1 MVYNIKNENKLHK
14 EKTDETVQIAD
25 IMEVTYF
32 QEFLTN
38 STERG
43 RRNMLLRQ
51 IRFFVSIVDEN
62 SFTEAAEKNF
72 VSQSAISQA
81 MNALEADLGVKLI
94 ERKNRSFQVTTAGEY
109 FYRKCKLLL
118 TNLEA
123 IRKETI
129 RLGSDEDM
137 ALHIGY
143 INLYA
148 GPELSETI
156 AEFSA
161 VYPEV
166 NISVQS
172 GTHEELYHGLV
183 SGSLDIALND
193 QRRAFSDDYVNM
205 ELKNAECII
214 ELSKRSQLSLYE
226 RLEVGELAKMSC
238 IIVSSKEQR
247 EMEAEYYRNILGL
260 ANDFIYAET
269 QEEARLMVIGNR
281 GFLPVEV
288 VGKLPEV
295 SGAIRRIP
303 LFHRNRRVTRKYCL
317 FWQKERTGYYIEE
330 FANILRKHFS

>member
-1 MVYNIKNENKLHK
+1 
-14 EKTDETVQIAD
+14 
-25 IMEVTYF
+25 
-32 QEFLTN
+32 
-38 STERG
+38 
-43 RRNMLLRQ
+43 MLLRQ
-51 IRFFVSIVDEN
+51 IQFFVSIVDEN
-62 SFTEAAEKNF
+62 SFTEAAEKNY

-94 ERKNRSFQVTTAGEY
+94 ERKNRSFQITTAGEY
-109 FYRKCKLLL
+109 FYQKCKLLL
-118 TNLEA
+118 ADLDA
-123 IRKETI
+123 IRNETI
-129 RLGSDEDM
+129 RLGSDGES

-148 GPELSETI
+148 GSELSEAI

-161 VYPEV
+161 LYPEV

-183 SGSLDIALND
+183 SGHLDLALND

-214 ELSKRSQLSLYE
+214 ELSERSELSSYE
-226 RLEVGELAKMSC
+226 KLEVSDLSKLSC
-238 IIVSSKEQR
+238 IIVSSKAQR
-247 EMEAEYYRNILGL
+247 DTEAEYYRNILGF

-295 SGAIRRIP
+295 SGAIKRVP
-303 LFHRNRRVTRKYCL
+303 LYRKNRRVTRKYCL
-317 FWQKERTGYYIEE
+317 FWPEEKSGYYIEE
-330 FANILRKHFS
+330 FAEMLRKRLS